1 MPTHRPKLF
10 LSYARDDDASFV
22 GGLYGDLR
30 SRGFSVWW
38 DRASMPSRAL
48 TFLQEIR
55 DAVDA
60 CDRLIIVL
68 GPRAV
73 TSDYVRAEWQ
83 YALVASKVVIPIL
96 RVGTYDLL
104 PAELTNLHCPD
115 VRDTRAYPDAL
126 AELMRI
132 LDDPVPP
139 LASLSGVPAAPPHFQ
154 PRPDD
159 LTRLAAAVL
168 LDLRRPGVV
177 ADGARSTVLHGMAG
191 VGKSVLAAA
200 FARSTEVRRA
210 FSDGV
215 FWLRI
220 GPRPDWST
228 ALATLRASLPGGTA
242 LGWDLDSA
250 RSRLAPL
257 LEGRS
262 CLIVLDDLWDVTHAE
277 PFTSAM
283 GPRCRVLVTSRDG
296 GLVTA
301 LGAVPVPL
309 DLLSEDAALRHLA
322 DWSGAP
328 TGSLPPVARAVAE
341 ECGRLPLAI
350 ALCGA
355 LARDGVPWVD
365 LHAALREADL
375 AFVEKQFPNYPYPN
389 LLRSLQVSMEALA
402 RMDPEAARRYGELV
416 VFAPGVAV
424 PEAAVLTLWLR
435 ANGSTERDARK
446 VLSTLAQK
454 ALLRCDGTAP
464 RRAVVLHDLQYDYLH
479 ASRPGLT
486 ALHQELVEAYRR
498 MSPGGWTT
506 SPDDGYWRA
515 RLSYHLSAADRWD
528 ELCALLT
535 ETPEWLEAQFRVN
548 AGHAAYTTD
557 IERALEWLKDP
568 LPLNEVRR
576 LVQLHVARHVVRER
590 VSVFDDQHLQALV
603 WLDRDREAASHTRLR
618 PDVAKQF
625 AGTAAVFAALRERG
639 RAAPELLAEMGGLA
653 RVVPGDARSEA
664 LRLLSGVLVKEALL
678 DDAWSTAREIQDPV
692 KRCTALTDVACAL
705 AGAGRRA
712 DVEQVLD
719 QLREAARL
727 SMHEDQQSAVL
738 ARAATSL
745 VAAGELA
752 HAATVARDIPW
763 GFAER
768 RTALLHAVTLAHLQR
783 GDTGAAMELASET
796 FGAASR
802 VRPASE
808 RASLSTRI
816 GAELA
821 RTSLASRAVE
831 SFAIARAAAAAI
843 VPESTAAIYEVISL
857 FPMTYST
864 DGMNE
869 ETAMAFGAL
878 GRALEDAGYAAE
890 AAAAFATAESSVR
903 EIGDGD
909 RREKAVDRLRAARL
923 KGGAADAGTVHPSL
937 ESDATAILR
946 LAREGRRAEAEERIR
961 CRAVVA
967 DDHPRSHDD
976 ALQALTIEL
985 VRIGHR
991 TEALACARLIRDPE
1005 RRALALHAW
1014 VLGDPAAEGFASQI
1028 VEELFRAAAD
1038 VRFRSLALQCR
1049 LTASFAA
1056 ARRRETA
1063 LPCTRTLIA
1072 ARRHVDDPFFSRDL
1086 SELIGTLAATGY
1098 DNDADRVGAEALRIV
1113 GESPDSGMRS
1123 HVLGVLV
1130 TTLAHAGCLEIA
1142 KSTAATL
1149 GGGGYAHGA
1158 VAHSLAA
1165 RGRLNDAREFA
1176 VQVGFHDGGVS
1187 LERSYLKGLA
1197 RAGRVDEGWTV
1208 VGGMGRPSET

>member
-535 ETPEWLEAQFRVN
+535 ETPEWLEAQFRGRSQVI
-548 AGHAAYTTD
+548 AASL
-557 IERALEWLKDP
+557 RA
-568 LPLNEVRR
+568 NEV
-576 LVQLHVARHVVRER
+576 LGVRDGEVLDGNGTR
-590 VSVFDDQHLQALV
+590 VGL
-603 WLDRDREAASHTRLR
+603 WT
-618 PDVAKQF
+618 
-625 AGTAAVFAALRERG
+625 ERG
-639 RAAPELLAEMGGLA
+639 RGSRSRAAGTRRRDACGGGGGSRLLREDRATAAPVHRWVQIASAPPCAAAAVVSGARRDFARTAREGLQSRHCGAARPRAVHRVTGHRGQWRETPLSGLA
-653 RVVPGDARSEA
+653 RR
-664 LRLLSGVLVKEALL
+664 
-678 DDAWSTAREIQDPV
+678 
-692 KRCTALTDVACAL
+692 
-705 AGAGRRA
+705 
-712 DVEQVLD
+712 
-719 QLREAARL
+719 
-727 SMHEDQQSAVL
+727 
-738 ARAATSL
+738 
-745 VAAGELA
+745 
-752 HAATVARDIPW
+752 
-763 GFAER
+763 
-768 RTALLHAVTLAHLQR
+768 
-783 GDTGAAMELASET
+783 
-796 FGAASR
+796 
-802 VRPASE
+802 
-808 RASLSTRI
+808 
-816 GAELA
+816 
-821 RTSLASRAVE
+821 
-831 SFAIARAAAAAI
+831 
-843 VPESTAAIYEVISL
+843 
-857 FPMTYST
+857 
-864 DGMNE
+864 
-869 ETAMAFGAL
+869 
-878 GRALEDAGYAAE
+878 
-890 AAAAFATAESSVR
+890 
-903 EIGDGD
+903 
-909 RREKAVDRLRAARL
+909 
-923 KGGAADAGTVHPSL
+923 
-937 ESDATAILR
+937 
-946 LAREGRRAEAEERIR
+946 
-961 CRAVVA
+961 
-967 DDHPRSHDD
+967 
-976 ALQALTIEL
+976 
-985 VRIGHR
+985 
-991 TEALACARLIRDPE
+991 
-1005 RRALALHAW
+1005 
-1014 VLGDPAAEGFASQI
+1014 
-1028 VEELFRAAAD
+1028 
-1038 VRFRSLALQCR
+1038 
-1049 LTASFAA
+1049 
-1056 ARRRETA
+1056 
-1063 LPCTRTLIA
+1063 
-1072 ARRHVDDPFFSRDL
+1072 
-1086 SELIGTLAATGY
+1086 
-1098 DNDADRVGAEALRIV
+1098 
-1113 GESPDSGMRS
+1113 
-1123 HVLGVLV
+1123 
-1130 TTLAHAGCLEIA
+1130 
-1142 KSTAATL
+1142 
-1149 GGGGYAHGA
+1149 
-1158 VAHSLAA
+1158 
-1165 RGRLNDAREFA
+1165 
-1176 VQVGFHDGGVS
+1176 
-1187 LERSYLKGLA
+1187 
-1197 RAGRVDEGWTV
+1197 
-1208 VGGMGRPSET
+1208 